1 MKRRNM
7 TRRKRVKINKTRF
20 FISMSIIIGLIFA
33 VTISAKTLLDKKNS
47 VDAISEKESP
57 PNKAKSDNKTI
68 GFPEGNIAPA
78 MNKGKAID
86 RESSK
91 KAYDEDN
98 EVRDDINNIDKPVKT
113 EQNTNKSANVEK
125 KINYKDIF
133 KEDLFLGDS
142 ITDSLSFYDIVDEK
156 NVIAKL
162 GFTVVQAKKQINN
175 IEKAN
180 PSNIYIMFGMN
191 DILSGI
197 SAEKFRENYLELV
210 HLIQDRLPNTKIYIQ
225 SALPISDKAKAK
237 KPGLSDSKVC
247 EFNESLIR
255 MCNDEGITFIDIRP
269 IIKENP
275 DLYEPD
281 GIHLKYDFYKLWLN
295 YLIDNI
301 Q

>member
-7 TRRKRVKINKTRF
+7 TRKKRIKINKTRF
-20 FISMSIIIGLIFA
+20 FISMSIVIGLIFA
-33 VTISAKTLLDKKNS
+33 ITISAKALLDKKNS
-47 VDAISEKESP
+47 VDAISEKESSP
-57 PNKAKSDNKTI
+57 KAKSKSDNKTI

-78 MNKGKAID
+78 LNKEKTID
-86 RESSK
+86 KESSK
-91 KAYDEDN
+91 KAYDKDD
-98 EVRDDINNIDKPVKT
+98 EVKDDINNIDKSVKT
-113 EQNTNKSANVEK
+113 EQNANKSANVEK

-162 GFTVVQAKKQINN
+162 GLTVVQAKEHING
-175 IEKAN
+175 IEKSK
-180 PSNIYIMFGMN
+180 PSNVYIMFGMN

-197 SAEKFRENYLELV
+197 DAEKFRENYSELI
-210 HLIQDRLPNTKIYIQ
+210 HLIQKKSPSTQIYVQ
-225 SALPISDKAKAK
+225 SALPISDKAKKLGLPDAK
-237 KPGLSDSKVC
+237 VD

-281 GIHLKYDFYKLWLN
+281 GIHFKYDFYKLWLN